1 MPFKIIK
8 TDHKF
13 KVQNKD
19 TGRTYSNKGM
29 TKANAKKQ
37 MKLLYMIMKH

>member
-1 MPFKIIK
+1 MPYKIIS

-29 TKANAKKQ
+29 TKKNAIKQ
-37 MKLLYMIMKH
+37 MRLLNMLMKH